1 MPNTKSGRVL
11 AQVRESKHV
20 IQALR
25 ILSEFPFGDA
35 ESIVRLHET
44 LLFGRAY
51 PRNPEV
57 LRETEGILK
66 AFAKRV
72 SDLREENVDISAL
85 DDPTVS
91 GIAGGSV
98 TSNFSYA
105 IVCWL
110 VAKYPAQLSI
120 DWDWFEEE
128 DRFGATMPRFLPLL
142 EEEAMVEAHVPYR
155 DWLRAAIGGRSELVW
170 LIARFEA
177 LNVSEQRKAELYD
190 SLKLHVS
197 WRFGVRSSRT
207 GMKLPSR
214 KIFFHDQPLIQRRD
228 ISLAAELSSP
238 PIAVDKVSTAMGEKI
253 L

>member
-142 EEEAMVEAHVPYR
+142 EDDAMVEAHVPYR
-155 DWLRAAIGGRSELVW
+155 DWLRAAKGREREVAW
-170 LIARFEA
+170 LIRQFESLPLPDKTRA
-177 LNVSEQRKAELYD
+177 NLYD
-190 SLKLHVS
+190 SLKLHIT
-197 WRFGVRSSRT
+197 WQYGFRASRT
-207 GMKLPSR
+207 GMRLPVR
-214 KIFFHDQPLIQRRD
+214 NLFFHKSPLIARRD
-228 ISLAAELSSP
+228 ISLSRELASTEI
-238 PIAVDKVSTAMGEKI
+238 PIE
-253 L
+253 

>member
-1 MPNTKSGRVL
+1 MTTVL
-11 AQVRESKHV
+11 SAPR
-20 IQALR
+20 LT
-25 ILSEFPFGDA
+25 DA
-35 ESIVRLHET
+35 GSFIRWHEN
-44 LLFGRAY
+44 LLFLRAY
-51 PRNPEV
+51 PQSAAV
-57 LRETEGILK
+57 LKKIEGILK
-66 AFAKRV
+66 TFEKRV
-72 SDLREENVDISAL
+72 SQLRDAEVDLSLL
-85 DDPTVS
+85 DDPEVS
-91 GIAGGSV
+91 GIVGTSV

-105 IVCWL
+105 IVSWL
-110 VAKYPAQLSI
+110 VAKYPKQLSI

-155 DWLRAAIGGRSELVW
+155 DWLRAAIGGRNELVW

-190 SLKLHVS
+190 SLKLHVT

-214 KIFFHDQPLIQRRD
+214 KIFFHDQPLIQRRE

-238 PIAVDKVSTAMGEKI
+238 PIAVEKVSTTMGEKI
-253 L
+253 LNLARETSAVRYR